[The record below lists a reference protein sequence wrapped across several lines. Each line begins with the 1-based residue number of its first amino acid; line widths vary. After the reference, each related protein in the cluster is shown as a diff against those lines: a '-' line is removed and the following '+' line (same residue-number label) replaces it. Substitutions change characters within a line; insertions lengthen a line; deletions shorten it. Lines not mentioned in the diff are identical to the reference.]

1 MFQFIFGFMAGA
13 YTAQKYNIPNIEN
26 IISDIFNNMK
36 KLEKNENENENESE
50 NKSEN
55 NINKEKKK
63 FKFF

>member
-13 YTAQKYNIPNIEN
+13 YTAQKFNIPNIEN

-36 KLEKNENENENESE
+36 KLEKNENENESE

>member
-36 KLEKNENENENESE
+36 KLEKNENENESE

>member
-13 YTAQKYNIPNIEN
+13 YTAQKYNIPDIEN

-36 KLEKNENENENESE
+36 KLEKNENENENNIENENE
-50 NKSEN
+50 NKN
-55 NINKEKKK
+55 NKEKKK